1 MAEKAEKAEK
11 AETLERIEAVMDRTV
26 EDVFLEK
33 MERSLKGVSYTL
45 FTEVQGLGESGP
57 RRGTHVWPEENSVFI
72 LYIPAEVRGVL
83 EGLLREMREEHP
95 GSGIAV
101 FAVPGAREIV
111 ID

>member
-1 MAEKAEKAEK
+1 MAQGLKATES
-11 AETLERIEAVMDRTV
+11 LERIEAVMDRTV

-33 MERSLKGVSYTL
+33 MERSLKGVPYTL

-72 LYIPAEVRGVL
+72 LYAPEEVRGVL
-83 EGLLREMREEHP
+83 EGILREMREEHP

-111 ID
+111 VD